1 MDELALF
8 CVNDDSII
16 LVFVLKTLVVFDVKY
31 LIVDDVRQKFQ
42 VSFFTVLFEVELG
55 GN

>member
-8 CVNDDSII
+8 CVNDNSII
-16 LVFVLKTLVVFDVKY
+16 LVFVLKTLVVFDVKD
-31 LIVDDVRQKFQ
+31 LVVDDVGQKFKF
-42 VSFFTVLFEVELG
+42 SFFTVLFEVELG